1 MQGERASIGS
11 LSETMNF
18 EHGSTSSNPV
28 VEQQIRWDNDLQ
40 NYTSSAAVDTNTSLS
55 NSVYHEQR
63 DLHRFTLGEASSSG
77 PKNDAPSSH
86 SEQWMQLGRFEERR
100 SDKLD
105 LNPLLMQHQSSGNR
119 LVRDVNLNAEY
130 IERAEDMNQ
139 VTGHPGLSQVNDN
152 ARAGCKRKAIDACI
166 GQSSSTGAFREFHRG
181 ESSSS
186 WVSAPS
192 FYNQNDLN
200 ISLNHAPR
208 GLVPNLSPSPPI
220 SSSSFS
226 FGANP
231 TAQQETVFSAGSVVR
246 QPVAPSMSSPVYPP
260 PVDPQQLMDMRYRHA
275 FSNLTPPNP
284 NASAASTPRNMV
296 PPFQWSGNPVAAV
309 GSSVPVDRNAL
320 RPGQSRLRSNMLAN
334 PLFVPAPEPRN
345 LPQGHVSG
353 AGHVASSS
361 VQPSASTP
369 TWSPYQ
375 NQSPFNQRRLSEHRR
390 RSLLSSLLTN
400 QRAAA
405 ARSLVPPPTPD
416 QHVLQ
421 PGGDNNIHAQNQAY
435 SRAAPRQGQTAV
447 GGPHS
452 LRGLASTSR
461 GRSRPSASEIRNVL
475 DHMRRTGNLRLEDV
489 MLLNQ
494 TMMLGAADVHDRY
507 RDMRLDVDDMTYEEL
522 LSLEERIGD
531 VCTGLKEETISNRL
545 KQRKYSSGT
554 KSTQEGEPCCVC
566 QEEYKEG
573 EEMGVLECGHDFH
586 SQCIKEWLK
595 RKNLCPICKTTGLN
609 TAEKPSK

>member
-1 MQGERASIGS
+1 MQRERASIGS

-18 EHGSTSSNPV
+18 EHGSTSTSSNPV
-28 VEQQIRWDNDLQ
+28 VEQQIRWDNDLH
-40 NYTSSAAVDTNTSLS
+40 NYMSSAAAADTSTSLS

-77 PKNDAPSSH
+77 PKNEAP
-86 SEQWMQLGRFEERR
+86 SEQWMQMGSFEERR
-100 SDKLD
+100 NDKID
-105 LNPLLMQHQSSGNR
+105 LSPLLMQQPSSGNR
-119 LVRDVNLNAEY
+119 VVRDVNLNAEY
-130 IERAEDMNQ
+130 IERAEDMNP
-139 VTGHPGLSQVNDN
+139 VSGHPGLSQANES
-152 ARAGCKRKAIDACI
+152 ARAGCKRKAIDAGI

-186 WVSAPS
+186 WMPAPS

-208 GLVPNLSPSPPI
+208 GLVSPSPPI
-220 SSSSFS
+220 SSRSFS

-231 TAQQETVFSAGSVVR
+231 TAQQETVFSAGSVIR
-246 QPVAPSMSSPVYPP
+246 QQPVAPPSMSAPAYPP
-260 PVDPQQLMDMRYRHA
+260 PVDQYRHA
-275 FSNLTPPNP
+275 FSSFTPLNP
-284 NASAASTPRNMV
+284 NASAVSMPPVSRNMI
-296 PPFQWSGNPVAAV
+296 PPFQWNPVAAAV
-309 GSSVPVDRNAL
+309 GSSTPVERNTL

-334 PLFVPAPEPRN
+334 PLFVPAPPEPRN
-345 LPQGHVSG
+345 LHQGHGSG
-353 AGHVASSS
+353 AGHVASAS
-361 VQPSASTP
+361 VQPSAASTP
-369 TWSPYQ
+369 TWTPYQ
-375 NQSPFNQRRLSEHRR
+375 NQSPVNQRRLSEHRR
-390 RSLLSSLLTN
+390 RSLISSLLTN

-405 ARSLVPPPTPD
+405 ARSMVPPPTPD

-421 PGGDNNIHAQNQAY
+421 PGGDNNFQTQNQAY
-435 SRAAPRQGQTAV
+435 SRAVPRQGQTAV
-447 GGPHS
+447 GVPHS
-452 LRGLASTSR
+452 LRSLVASTSR

-475 DHMRRTGNLRLEDV
+475 DHMRRTGNLRMEDF

-507 RDMRLDVDDMTYEEL
+507 RDMRLDVDDMSYEEL

-531 VCTGLKEETISNRL
+531 VCTGLNEETISNRL
-545 KQRKYSSGT
+545 KQRKYNSGS
-554 KSTQEGEPCCVC
+554 KSTQEVEPCCVC

>member
-11 LSETMNF
+11 LSETMNY

-28 VEQQIRWDNDLQ
+28 VEQQIRWDSLHSLGDNDLH
-40 NYTSSAAVDTNTSLS
+40 NYMSSSAAADANTSLS

-63 DLHRFTLGEASSSG
+63 ELQHRFTLGEASSSG
-77 PKNDAPSSH
+77 PKNEAP
-86 SEQWMQLGRFEERR
+86 SEQWMQMGRFEERR
-100 SDKLD
+100 NDKID
-105 LNPLLMQHQSSGNR
+105 LSPLLMQQPSSGNR
-119 LVRDVNLNAEY
+119 VVRDVNLNAEY
-130 IERAEDMNQ
+130 IERAEDMNP
-139 VTGHPGLSQVNDN
+139 VTGHPGLSQVNEN
-152 ARAGCKRKAIDACI
+152 ARAGCKRKAIDAGI
-166 GQSSSTGAFREFHRG
+166 GQSSSSTGAFHRG

-186 WVSAPS
+186 WV
-192 FYNQNDLN
+192 YNQNDLN
-200 ISLNHAPR
+200 ISLNHPPR
-208 GLVPNLSPSPPI
+208 GLVSPSPPI
-220 SSSSFS
+220 SSRSFS

-231 TAQQETVFSAGSVVR
+231 TAQQEGVFSAGSVIR
-246 QPVAPSMSSPVYPP
+246 QPVTPPSMNAPAYPP
-260 PVDPQQLMDMRYRHA
+260 PVDHQYRHA
-275 FSNLTPPNP
+275 FSNFTPLNP
-284 NASAASTPRNMV
+284 NASAVSMPPVSRNMT
-296 PPFQWSGNPVAAV
+296 PPFQWSGNTAVAAGI
-309 GSSVPVDRNAL
+309 GSSAPVDRNAL

-334 PLFVPAPEPRN
+334 PLFVPAPPEPRN
-345 LPQGHVSG
+345 LHQGHGSGG
-353 AGHVASSS
+353 AGHVS

-369 TWSPYQ
+369 TWTPYQ
-375 NQSPFNQRRLSEHRR
+375 NQSPVNQRRLSEHRR
-390 RSLLSSLLTN
+390 RSLISSLLTN

-405 ARSLVPPPTPD
+405 AAAARSMVPPPTPD

-421 PGGDNNIHAQNQAY
+421 PGGDNNFQTHNQAY
-435 SRAAPRQGQTAV
+435 SRAVPRQGQTAV
-447 GGPHS
+447 GVPHS
-452 LRGLASTSR
+452 LRSLVASTSR

-475 DHMRRTGNLRLEDV
+475 DHMRRTGNLRVEDF

-531 VCTGLKEETISNRL
+531 VCTGLNEETISNRL
-545 KQRKYSSGT
+545 KQRKYNCGS
-554 KSTQEGEPCCVC
+554 KSTQEVEPCCVC